1 MLQSKIKDMTTGNP
15 GKLILSFSFPVL
27 IGNLVQQL
35 YSMADAIIV
44 GRCLG
49 SDALA
54 AVGATGP
61 LSFLVLGFVIGITG
75 GIAVIAAQ
83 RFGAKDEE
91 GLKKS
96 VAMSIMLSVGLTLII
111 TLLAVLLA
119 KPMLHMIHTP
129 EEIFQDAYDYI
140 VVIFIGIFSCVLY
153 NMIACLLRALG
164 DSKTP
169 LYFLIIA
176 SILNVGLD
184 YLCIAGF
191 GWGVAGAAWA
201 TVFSQFLS
209 GILCLIYVKV
219 KYPILHV
226 RKSDFSWNARYAWKH
241 LAIGL
246 PMAFQFSVTAIG
258 CMILQGALNL
268 FGKDTIAAYTAA
280 NKVEQLVTVPAG
292 SFGVT
297 MANYAGQNLGANRID
312 RIKEG
317 VRKSCIITIV
327 FSLGALVCVFVLS
340 KPLLALFNIEY
351 GSSIMDEALYYLK
364 LTAVFYPALFLIFI
378 YRNVL
383 QGIGRSFMPLM
394 AGFFELFARAVASY
408 ILPAAIGYA
417 GVCLAGPIAWF
428 SAAIPLAISYVVI
441 MRKVKH

>member
-1 MLQSKIKDMTTGNP
+1 MTTGNP
-15 GKLILSFSFPVL
+15 GKLILSFSIPVL

-35 YSMADAIIV
+35 YNMADTIIV
-44 GRCLG
+44 GQTLG

-54 AVGATGP
+54 AVGTTGP
-61 LSFLVLGFVIGITG
+61 LCFLILGFVIGITG

-83 RFGAKDEE
+83 RFGAKDEA

-96 VAMSIMLSVGLTLII
+96 VAMSIMLSIGLTVIL
-111 TLLAVLLA
+111 TLLSVLLA
-119 KPMLHMIHTP
+119 KPLLRMIHTP
-129 EEIFQDAYDYI
+129 KEIMDDSYRYI
-140 VVIFIGIFSCVLY
+140 VIIFIGIFAVVLY

-169 LYFLIIA
+169 LYFLLIS
-176 SILNVGLD
+176 SILNIGLD
-184 YLCIAGF
+184 YVCIVTF
-191 GWGVAGAAWA
+191 DWGIAGAAWA
-201 TVFSQFLS
+201 TVFSQLLS

-226 RKSDFSWNARYAWKH
+226 KKSNFQWNPRFAWKH

-246 PMAFQFSVTAIG
+246 PMAFQFSITAIG
-258 CMILQGALNL
+258 CLILQGALNL
-268 FGKDTIAAYTAA
+268 FGKDTIAAYAAA

-297 MANYAGQNLGANRID
+297 MANYSGQNLGANRID
-312 RIKEG
+312 RIKDG
-317 VRKSCIITIV
+317 VRKSGLITV
-327 FSLGALVCVFVLS
+327 AFSLGAMACVYLFS
-340 KPLLALFNIEY
+340 EPLLAMFNIQAATP
-351 GSSIMDEALYYLK
+351 IMSDAMFYLR

-394 AGFFELFARAVASY
+394 AGVFELVARGIAAA
-408 ILPAAIGYA
+408 ILPTMIGYA
-417 GVCLAGPIAWF
+417 GVCLAGPLAWLA
-428 SAAIPLAISYVVI
+428 AAIPLAISYFVI
-441 MRKVKH
+441 IKKVERQYK

>member
-1 MLQSKIKDMTTGNP
+1 MLQSNIKDMTTSNP
-15 GKLILSFSFPVL
+15 VKLILSFSFPVL

-35 YSMADAIIV
+35 YNMADTIIV
-44 GRCLG
+44 GQCLG

-54 AVGATGP
+54 AVGTTGP
-61 LSFLVLGFVIGITG
+61 LCFLILGFVFGITS

-96 VAMSIMLSVGLTLII
+96 VAMSIMLCVGLTLII
-111 TLLAVLLA
+111 TLLSVFLA
-119 KPMLHMIHTP
+119 KPLLHMINTP

-169 LYFLIIA
+169 LYFLLI
-176 SILNVGLD
+176 SSFLNIGLD
-184 YLCIAGF
+184 YLCIATF

-226 RKSDFSWNARYAWKH
+226 KRSDFSWNTRFAWKH

-246 PMAFQFSVTAIG
+246 PMALQFSITAIG
-258 CMILQGALNL
+258 CIILQGALNL

-317 VRKSCIITIV
+317 VRKSCIITV
-327 FSLGALVCVFVLS
+327 AFSVGAAACVYLLS
-340 KPLLALFNIEY
+340 RPLLALFNIEY
-351 GSSIMDEALYYLK
+351 GSAIMDEALYYLK

-394 AGFFELFARAVASY
+394 AGFFELFARAVASA
-408 ILPAAIGYA
+408 ILPIAIGYA
-417 GVCLAGPIAWF
+417 GVCLAGPIAWL
-428 SAAIPLAISYVVI
+428 SAAIPLAISYVI
-441 MRKVKH
+441 IIRKVK